1 MTVLFFVWQLPQ
13 HIAAA
18 ILHAILRKKILT
30 VRSIRE
36 DGCLF
41 GIENWPYG
49 IALGRYIFLDVKQ
62 AFWPWGLQMS
72 SSVLHEYGHC
82 LQSKMLGPLYL
93 IVVGIPSMTMNLLT
107 RAKILKVETYYK
119 RWPESWAEKLGK
131 TPLGSKG
138 E

>member
-1 MTVLFFVWQLPQ
+1 MKVLFWVWQLPQ

-49 IALGRYIFLDVKQ
+49 IALGRYIFLDV
-62 AFWPWGLQMS
+62 QMS

-131 TPLGSKG
+131 TP
-138 E
+138 